1 MILILSGGVHAD
13 STNKM
18 LALHVEQ
25 LCKKQNASAE
35 FIDLASFDI
44 PLLNPANEDLSSPT
58 QDIIKLREK
67 FEKASGFYLTTP
79 EYNGGITPV
88 LSNTLNSVFNFVYF
102 PKNTMDPIINKPA
115 LTGSASPSIYGATKA
130 CSILNSQLLHMGA
143 ILCPFSASLSKSH
156 EMFDKDG
163 KLSNPEAEKRL
174 EQGVDILIRLSQ

>member
-102 PKNTMDPIINKPA
+102 PNQP
-115 LTGSASPSIYGATKA
+115 
-130 CSILNSQLLHMGA
+130 
-143 ILCPFSASLSKSH
+143 
-156 EMFDKDG
+156 
-163 KLSNPEAEKRL
+163 
-174 EQGVDILIRLSQ
+174 